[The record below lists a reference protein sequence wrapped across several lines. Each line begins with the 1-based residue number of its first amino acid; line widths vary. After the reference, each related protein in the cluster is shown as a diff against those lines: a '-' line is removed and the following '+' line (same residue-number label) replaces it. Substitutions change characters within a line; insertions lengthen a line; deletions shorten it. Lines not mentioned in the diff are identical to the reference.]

1 MSRPASARYTGAPAE
16 GSSAIVDKTAKHQ
29 NLAPRNAP
37 VQGRSR
43 ERSRQILD
51 ATSELLERVGFDDL
65 NTILIAKEVGISVGS
80 LYHYFP
86 NKHAILFAMGSLW
99 LEEVEEVLNNIGL
112 WPIEDMALEDLV
124 DKMLAANLKV
134 YKQQKAILTLVQAMF
149 AVPELRELD
158 ERHDEMYISR
168 MAEVFKR
175 MGCKAHI
182 RERERMGRMYLEITH
197 AACLVIVHQ
206 NGQRAQKTLEDLRLM
221 VLTFL
226 RSRLTK

>member
-1 MSRPASARYTGAPAE
+1 MTRDA
-16 GSSAIVDKTAKHQ
+16 VDKKQKKQ

-51 ATSELLERVGFDDL
+51 ATSELLEEVGFDDL
-65 NTILIAKEVGISVGS
+65 NTILIAKAVGISVGS

-86 NKHAILFAMGSLW
+86 NKHAILFAMGSRW
-99 LEEVEEVLNNIGL
+99 LEEVEDVLNSMAL
-112 WPIEDMALEDLV
+112 WPIEEMPLDELV
-124 DKMLAANLKV
+124 DRMLAANLKV

-149 AVPELRELD
+149 AVPGLRELD
-158 ERHDEMYISR
+158 ERHDEMYIAR
-168 MAEVFKR
+168 MAEIFKR
-175 MGCKAHI
+175 MGSKAHI

-197 AACLVIVHQ
+197 AASLVIVHQ
-206 NGQRAQKTLEDLRLM
+206 KGQRAQRTLEDLKLM

-226 RSRLTK
+226 RSHLNVAADSD

>member
-1 MSRPASARYTGAPAE
+1 M
-16 GSSAIVDKTAKHQ
+16 DKPQKKQ

-51 ATSELLERVGFDDL
+51 ATSELLEKVGFDDL
-65 NTILIAKEVGISVGS
+65 NTILIARAVGISVGS
-80 LYHYFP
+80 LYHFYP
-86 NKHAILFAMGSLW
+86 NKHAILFAMGSRW
-99 LEEVEEVLNNIGL
+99 LEEVEAALDSIAL
-112 WPIEDMALEDLV
+112 WPIEEMDREELV
-124 DKMLAANLKV
+124 DKMLAANLKA

-175 MGCKAHI
+175 MGSKAHI

-206 NGQRAQKTLEDLRLM
+206 KGQRAQRTLDDLKLM
-221 VLTFL
+221 VITFL
-226 RSRLTK
+226 NCHIS

>member
-1 MSRPASARYTGAPAE
+1 M
-16 GSSAIVDKTAKHQ
+16 DKPQKKQ

-51 ATSELLERVGFDDL
+51 ATSELLEKVGFDDL
-65 NTILIAKEVGISVGS
+65 NTILIARAVGISVGS
-80 LYHYFP
+80 LYHYYP
-86 NKHAILFAMGSLW
+86 NKHAILFAMGSRW
-99 LEEVEEVLNNIGL
+99 LEEVEAALDSIAL
-112 WPIEDMALEDLV
+112 WPIEEMDREELV
-124 DKMLAANLKV
+124 DKMLAANLKA

-175 MGCKAHI
+175 MGSKAHI

-206 NGQRAQKTLEDLRLM
+206 KGQRAQRTLDDLKLM
-221 VLTFL
+221 VITFL
-226 RSRLTK
+226 NCHIS

>member
-1 MSRPASARYTGAPAE
+1 MRAPSHLAAPAS
-16 GSSAIVDKTAKHQ
+16 DKR
-29 NLAPRNAP
+29 PP

-51 ATSELLERVGFDDL
+51 ATSELLEKVGFDDL
-65 NTILIAKEVGISVGS
+65 NTILIAREVGISVGS
-80 LYHYFP
+80 LYHYYP
-86 NKHAILFAMGSLW
+86 NKHAILFAMGSRW
-99 LEEVEEVLNNIGL
+99 LEEVEAALDSIAL
-112 WPIEDMALEDLV
+112 WPIEEMDREELV
-124 DKMLAANLKV
+124 DKMLAANLKA

-168 MAEVFKR
+168 MAEVFRR
-175 MGCKAHI
+175 MGSKAHI

-206 NGQRAQKTLEDLRLM
+206 KGQRAQRTLDDLKLM
-221 VLTFL
+221 VITFL
-226 RSRLTK
+226 NCHIS

>member
-1 MSRPASARYTGAPAE
+1 M
-16 GSSAIVDKTAKHQ
+16 DKPQKKQ

-51 ATSELLERVGFDDL
+51 ATSELLEKVGFDDL
-65 NTILIAKEVGISVGS
+65 NTILIAREVGISVGS
-80 LYHYFP
+80 LYHYYP
-86 NKHAILFAMGSLW
+86 NKHAILFAMGSRW
-99 LEEVEEVLNNIGL
+99 LEEVEAALDSIAL
-112 WPIEDMALEDLV
+112 WPIEEMDREELV
-124 DKMLAANLKV
+124 DKMLAANLKA

-175 MGCKAHI
+175 MGSKAHI

-206 NGQRAQKTLEDLRLM
+206 KGQRAQRTLEDLKLM
-221 VLTFL
+221 VMTFL
-226 RSRLTK
+226 RSHLNVAADSD